1 MLPGTTVSLRQ
12 ASPPRSTPTDIGTW
26 FCTGITQKGPTS
38 PVVVNS
44 IDDYTATFGARVS
57 QGLVYDALDV
67 FFQEGGS
74 KAIVSRVVGPSPV
87 YATVNLLDGSS
98 VISLVATAK
107 YYGSYAN
114 GMKVVVTG
122 TGPYTIQV
130 QDSGSNV
137 LETSGS
143 LTTQADALAY
153 GLTSQYINLALGVG
167 SAIPAAGTR
176 TLASGTDDYA
186 SAGDTQWL
194 AALNLFTKDLGPGQV
209 SAPGRTTSAAHANLI
224 GHAAAYNRRALL
236 DYADSASRSSLVT
249 AAGTDTALSN
259 SQYAAGFAPWAIAP
273 GVLNNTTRTV
283 PFSAVAAGI
292 IARND
297 QAGVTPNQP
306 SAGTQ
311 YGVSRYIL
319 GISQV
324 AWSDADRELLNNA
337 GVNVVMNINGLPTIF
352 GYRSLAP
359 SNVPA
364 DWLLFANSRLVMAI
378 VAQAQAIGQGYVFRQ
393 IDGRGLLFADFQ
405 ADLVG
410 MLMPYFNDGSLFGD
424 TPQAAFSVNVGP
436 SVNTAATLAQLK
448 LIAEISLQLSPNA
461 EQVTLQI
468 VTETLTEGVS

>member
-1 MLPGTTVSLRQ
+1 
-12 ASPPRSTPTDIGTW
+12 
-26 FCTGITQKGPTS
+26 
-38 PVVVNS
+38 VNS
-44 IDDYTATFGARVS
+44 IDDYLATFGARVS

-74 KAIVSRVVGPSPV
+74 RRSSPVSSGPSPV

-107 YYGSYAN
+107 TTAPTRTATRSSSRRFRPVHDPGA
-114 GMKVVVTG
+114 GRE
-122 TGPYTIQV
+122 
-130 QDSGSNV
+130 
-137 LETSGS
+137 LERPRDER
-143 LTTQADALAY
+143 LPHDAGRRCRVRRREPVHQHRARGQLE
-153 GLTSQYINLALGVG
+153 L
-167 SAIPAAGTR
+167 IPVAATR

-186 SAGDTQWL
+186 SATDTQWL

-209 SAPGRTTSAAHANLI
+209 AMPGRSTATAHANLV

-236 DYADSASRSSLVT
+236 DFADTGEPRHARHRRRHRHR
-249 AAGTDTALSN
+249 ALE
-259 SQYAAGFAPWAIAP
+259 QPVRRRLRPLGDRP

-306 SAGTQ
+306 SAGVQ

-319 GISQV
+319 GLSQA

-337 GVNVVMNINGLPTIF
+337 GVNVAMNINGQPTIF

-359 SNVPA
+359 STVPA
-364 DWLLFANSRLVMAI
+364 DWLLFSNSRLVMAI
-378 VAQAQAIGQGYVFRQ
+378 VAQAQAIGQRYVFRQ

-410 MLMPYFNDGSLFGD
+410 MLKPYFNDGSLFGD
-424 TPQAAFSVNVGP
+424 TPQDAFSVDVGP
-436 SVNTAATLAQLK
+436 TVNTATTLSQLK
-448 LIAEISLQLSPNA
+448 LIAVISLQLSPDA
-461 EQVTLQI
+461 EQVRSRSSPRPSRK
-468 VTETLTEGVS
+468 G